1 MTQTIERVDT
11 IPLIHA
17 MLANMGVE
25 EVIDNIFVPHGN
37 WTGLSYGR
45 LSSLFVTYVVHSLTH
60 RLSSVE
66 SWVKEHKAVIE
77 KQQAGN

>member
-1 MTQTIERVDT
+1 MTWRFMMTQTIERVDT

-37 WTGLSYGR
+37 WTGL
-45 LSSLFVTYVVHSLTH
+45 
-60 RLSSVE
+60 
-66 SWVKEHKAVIE
+66 K
-77 KQQAGN
+77 